1 MSIRTYFEN
10 IATAIKEKNPNVATV
25 TPAQMPDAILAIP
38 SGGQGIQ
45 TISASDWDAL
55 TPSQK
60 QQYGVIAVIT
70 STAGYERGY
79 VVSGE
84 DYSLLVIHQ
93 SYLNGGSYNYDNST
107 LTFELSNVG
116 QYSGLVLDVNDD
128 VSNITIELLEN
139 NTTVEVGVCNL
150 SGSLPSLI
158 QSGANRVSYRD
169 FMNTATGS
177 FNYTSFNR
185 STMRLYFTSY
195 TTANVSYKVRITLGG
210 S

>member
-10 IATAIKEKNPNVATV
+10 IALAIKEKNPNVVTV
-25 TPAQMPDAILAIP
+25 TPAQMPDAILNIP

-45 TISASDWDAL
+45 TISESDWNAL
-55 TPSQK
+55 TPTQK
-60 QQYGVIAVIT
+60 QEYDVIAVIT
-70 STAGYERGY
+70 STTGYDRGY

-84 DYSLLVIHQ
+84 DYSPLTVHQ
-93 SYLNGGSYNYDNST
+93 SYLNGGSSTFDN
-107 LTFELSNVG
+107 LNLIFELSNVG
-116 QYSGLVLDVNDD
+116 QFSGLVLDVNED
-128 VSNITIELLEN
+128 VSNVTIELLEN

-195 TTANVSYKVRITLGG
+195 TTANVSYKVKITLGG